1 MGKSNL
7 YLYSLEEARRRGEL
21 PLWQASQRTN
31 IACRDALSGA
41 VKACDDSGV
50 SGTDCMAKI
59 IHKFGGQR
67 TAWVL
72 ANTLQHLNWWPGLF
86 SPANQAWARQF
97 YIPLDG
103 YNGDYVVPGSPAVLD
118 CFVTQ
123 YRKFCQSLGLFELE
137 HCIPNS
143 KHQLDYTGRVLVLSP
158 AVLDEPCWSPQGQ
171 LWYAHDGPGCNPDS
185 IVGSIRATRL
195 ADGEQACWNRT
206 NFAGALQD
214 ELLPDWARK
223 PLLALRSQ
231 GRQDKPSMC
240 SMRMG

>member
-123 YRKFCQSLGLFELE
+123 YRKF
-137 HCIPNS
+137 
-143 KHQLDYTGRVLVLSP
+143 
-158 AVLDEPCWSPQGQ
+158 
-171 LWYAHDGPGCNPDS
+171 
-185 IVGSIRATRL
+185 
-195 ADGEQACWNRT
+195 
-206 NFAGALQD
+206 
-214 ELLPDWARK
+214 
-223 PLLALRSQ
+223 
-231 GRQDKPSMC
+231 
-240 SMRMG
+240 